1 MSLPMPK
8 AGQRV
13 CVTMPYA
20 GLRAMQVCV
29 VEDATDEEILKVC
42 NEENPQMVSRGW
54 HTVVRTE
61 EQVKKEDIGC
71 KEGWGDSAL
80 PGKCVECP
88 GRLHIIVLCM

>member
-8 AGQRV
+8 EGQRV

-20 GLRAMQVCV
+20 GLRAMQVCA

-42 NEENPQMVSRGW
+42 NEENPQMVSGGW

-61 EQVKKEDIGC
+61 EQAMELAA
-71 KEGWGDSAL
+71 WGGTSAI
-80 PGKCVECP
+80 PGKCADCP
-88 GRLHIIVLCM
+88 GRLHILVLCM